1 MKKET
6 ETPTSKLLAKELVAR
21 ILNDTDCKTPLST
34 AYKIV
39 ASLELEGFLAPELP
53 EPDHDTRDQKWR
65 EEYEE
70 EYGYAAPDVWCVN
83 PWLSIGVFP
92 KENEITVWDGGEKL
106 EPFSIEEAHSFAL
119 KMLAAE
125 AYAKENQ

>member
-1 MKKET
+1 MKQAPLNKHF
-6 ETPTSKLLAKELVAR
+6 AGDIIAR

-34 AYKIV
+34 ACKIV
-39 ASLELEGFLAPELP
+39 ASLELGGFLVPELP
-53 EPDHDTRDQKWR
+53 EPDHDTRDPKWR

-70 EYGYAAPDVWCVN
+70 EYGYQAPDVWCVD

-92 KENEITVWDGGEKL
+92 KEDEITIWDGGEKL
-106 EPFSIEEAHSFAL
+106 EPFSIENAHSFAL

-125 AYAKENQ
+125 AYAKENA